1 MNTKFKRPKFT
12 TEFKQG
18 AVKIVTKQGHTR
30 QSAAASLGVSL
41 STITRWVQAE
51 SSTQARP
58 RTKQEGLNLSER
70 NELEILRKENAKLL
84 MEKEILKK
92 AAVISRGQCNIR
104 FNHNSWC

>member
-18 AVKIVTKQGHTR
+18 AVKLVTEQGYTR
-30 QSAAASLGVSL
+30 QAAAASLGVSL
-41 STITRWVQAE
+41 SAITRWVQAE
-51 SSTQARP
+51 NGTQARP
-58 RTKQEGLNLSER
+58 GTKQEGLNLSER

-92 AAVISRGQCNIR
+92 AAVFFAKESE
-104 FNHNSWC
+104 